1 MAAPGIKDDQIR
13 RQGGS
18 AMQASTINMAQALL
32 DRGRKLW
39 EQDRYEEA
47 SKLLSRLLAL
57 RVLSPQ
63 VAERA
68 QFYLGDIQLAQGHYS
83 KARRHLAAA
92 IGSGIGIGETHFL
105 MACALEWD
113 DESDVDAAY
122 KHYRK
127 AVELEPGQPLYS
139 SAYALMRIRRRPD
152 PRKYDRD
159 ALRRLRAAFSASP
172 DDQDIV
178 YNYALGL
185 VEMGRRGEA
194 QLILRRARKRWP
206 DHPAFEGLWFD
217 FMADEGLLPQPPQ
230 SPQTRSSSAVPAK
243 LRVVSDDEPVL
254 LKFPSAQSSK
264 RATPLLQSNAR
275 LTTALRS
282 LSASRVR
289 EISRNLAIDDLN
301 DIAQMRNAISRSLR
315 DTSRLQS
322 VLNRLSVGS
331 RHLIQV
337 VCNAGGTIARKELRL
352 RLDAPSKRQGPHWN
366 RHRHS
371 ASPLDEL
378 RQHGLV
384 YLTATSSDPDTP
396 DTVMIPSD
404 LRNAMRRALCL

>member
-1 MAAPGIKDDQIR
+1 
-13 RQGGS
+13 
-18 AMQASTINMAQALL
+18 MQASTINMAQALL
-32 DRGRKLW
+32 DRGRNLW

-47 SKLLSRLLAL
+47 SRVLSRLLSL
-57 RVLSPQ
+57 RVLPPQ

-83 KARRHLAAA
+83 RARRHLAAA

-113 DESDVDAAY
+113 DESDVEAAY

-139 SAYALMRIRRRPD
+139 SAYALMRIRRRPE
-152 PRKYDRD
+152 RLKYDRD
-159 ALRRLRAAFSASP
+159 ALQRLRNAFSASP
-172 DDQDIV
+172 DDPDIV

-185 VEMGRRGEA
+185 IEMGRRSEA
-194 QLILRRARKRWP
+194 HLILRRARKQWP

-217 FMADEGLLPQPPQ
+217 FMAGEGFLPQA
-230 SPQTRSSSAVPAK
+230 SSRVSAPVQ

-254 LKFPSAQSSK
+254 LKFPTAQTAK
-264 RATPLLQSNAR
+264 RLRPVLQPSAR

-282 LSASRVR
+282 LSATRVR
-289 EISRNLAIDDLN
+289 EISRNLALDDLN
-301 DIAQMRNAISRSLR
+301 DITQMRTAISRSLR
-315 DTSRLQS
+315 DTNQLQS
-322 VLNRLSVGS
+322 VLARLSLGS

-337 VCNAGGTIARKELRL
+337 LCNAGGTIARKELRL
-352 RLDAPSKRQGPHWN
+352 RVDAPSKGQGPHWN
-366 RHRHS
+366 RQRRT

-378 RQHGLV
+378 RQYGLA
-384 YLTATSSDPDTP
+384 YLATTNSQANTP
-396 DTVMIPSD
+396 DAVMIPLD
-404 LRNAMRRALCL
+404 LRNLLRSALGAM